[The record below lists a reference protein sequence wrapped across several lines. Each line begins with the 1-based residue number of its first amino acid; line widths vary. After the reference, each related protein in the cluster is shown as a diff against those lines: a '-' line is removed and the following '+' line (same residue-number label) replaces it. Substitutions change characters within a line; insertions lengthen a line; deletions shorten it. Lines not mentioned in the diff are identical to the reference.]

1 MKRAVKEVLKFEV
14 IFKRITLCLV
24 NLLLNEIYQTYV
36 SSKGVFYE
44 LSVVINIVMLCIQEE
59 TFTIRQVMVNSV
71 WNLKALKGSTLVFSS
86 VYYLL
91 LLPLVSL
98 VYINSLVPK
107 IEIPRFILGEMQRTE
122 IGTAGN
128 VID

>member
-24 NLLLNEIYQTYV
+24 NPLLNEIYQTYV

-71 WNLKALKGSTLVFSS
+71 WNLKVLKGSTLVFSS

-107 IEIPRFILGEMQRTE
+107 IEIPRFILGEM
-122 IGTAGN
+122 
-128 VID
+128 